1 MLNKEKGFTLVEL
14 LAVLVLLGL
23 ILHFSTVKLESF
35 TKRVEKDVIESDF
48 RIAKS
53 SITQHYLD
61 QREIPIEKNVLQ
73 NTLGFEI
80 KEVDEQEGVKKYQTK
95 NKKDSWNRPYIIYV
109 YEGDSDNSAYFSI
122 VSIGPDGKKS
132 TDLNNLGDDLVYIF
146 YPTK

>member
-61 QREIPIEKNVLQ
+61 KREIPIEKNVLQ

-80 KEVDEQEGVKKYQTK
+80 KEVDEQDGVKKYQTK

-132 TDLNNLGDDLVYIF
+132 TDLNNLGDDLLYIF